1 MQCNHSG
8 KKAFTLIELLV
19 VIAIIG
25 ILAAMLLPALNTAR
39 KKGYSARCVA
49 NLKQWGLAISMYSDD
64 WDGSY
69 IYAAGPTFGFDDT
82 TGTSF
87 TGASETN
94 AYAGYLGG
102 GNAVD
107 RLRVMRLCPAIS
119 GRMSAG
125 QIASTSIH
133 NYSMPNPVYVF
144 SRGSWTAASISAS
157 PGLFDSNGNFWP
169 SLKSI
174 SKPADFAVIVESDG
188 HTLKCGGLVSAMNG
202 IPSNDSVR
210 TIDRH
215 NTITVL
221 FGDLHVESFT
231 SAQIGAQNAIACG
244 NANNLWYQMN

>member
-1 MQCNHSG
+1 MQSNQSG

-25 ILAAMLLPALNTAR
+25 ILAAMLLPALNNAR
-39 KKGYSARCVA
+39 KKGYAARCVA

-64 WDGSY
+64 WNGSY
-69 IYAAGPTFGFDDT
+69 FYEENTFNFDDT
-82 TGTSF
+82 TGTGYAG
-87 TGASETN
+87 TTETN
-94 AYAGYLGG
+94 AYASYLGG
-102 GNAVD
+102 GNATE
-107 RLRVMRLCPAIS
+107 RLRAMRLCPVIA
-119 GRMSAG
+119 GRVG
-125 QIASTSIH
+125 VDNPLTPH
-133 NYSMPNPVYVF
+133 NYSMPNPVYVY
-144 SRGSWTAASISAS
+144 SRGSWTAASVSAS
-157 PGLFDSNGNFWP
+157 PGLFDNNGNFWP
-169 SLKSI
+169 SLKAI
-174 SKPADFAVIVESDG
+174 SKPADFAVMVESDG